1 MTTLIKNVLAV
12 LKKGDGFSVEKVS
25 IRIKDDLIDFVGEV
39 GGDEQCDIVLD
50 GKNRL
55 AIPGLI
61 NAHTHSYMTL
71 FRNSADD
78 VPFNEWLFE
87 RILPMEDKLI
97 EGDSYW
103 STLLGISEMIRSGT
117 TSFLDMYIFPYE
129 TARAVSD
136 SGIRAV
142 ISRGLVGE
150 TADDEGGLRRIGEA
164 KRDFYAFR
172 DTADGRLTFRLA
184 PHAPYTC
191 SPAFLGTVIDTAKDM
206 GVGIHTHLSESI
218 SEVENIRKQ
227 HGMTPI
233 ALMEKTGLF
242 TLPTAAAHCV
252 HLDEEDFSILREN
265 GVSVL
270 TNPASNMKL
279 GNGFAPVPRFL
290 SEKINVALGTDSAAS
305 NNSLNL
311 FREINN
317 LALIH
322 KGAKGDAVSVSATE
336 ALKAATEGGAAA
348 LSVDAGEIKEGKKA
362 DIVLLDMMSPQMN
375 PPTDIISSL
384 AYSANGSEVRTVI
397 INGKIVFDGGEI
409 KTFDEERVIF
419 ETNRIFDRINS

>member
-1 MTTLIKNVLAV
+1 MITLIKNVLAV
-12 LKKGDGFSVEKVS
+12 LRKDDRFSVEKCNIV
-25 IRIKDDLIDFVGEV
+25 IKDDLIDYI
-39 GGDEQCDIVLD
+39 GDAPAYEKYDTVID

-78 VPFNEWLFE
+78 VPFNEWLFN

-97 EGDSYW
+97 AGDSYW
-103 STLLGISEMIRSGT
+103 STLLGICEMLRSGT
-117 TSFLDMYIFPYE
+117 TAFLDMYIFPYE
-129 TARAVSD
+129 TARAVND

-164 KRDFYAFR
+164 KQDFINYKDCAE
-172 DTADGRLTFRLA
+172 GRLTFRLA

-191 SPAFLGTVIDTAKDM
+191 SPAFLSTVIDTAREM
-206 GVGIHTHLSESI
+206 GIGIHTHLSESI
-218 SEVENIRKQ
+218 SEVENIRNQ
-227 HGMTPI
+227 YSMTPI

-252 HLDEEDFSILREN
+252 HHDDEDFAILKEN

-290 SEKINVALGTDSAAS
+290 KEGINVALGTDSAAS

-317 LALIH
+317 LSLIH
-322 KGAKGDAVSVSATE
+322 KGANSDAVSVSASE
-336 ALKAATEGGAAA
+336 AFYAATAGGAKA
-348 LSVDAGEIKEGKKA
+348 LGINAGELSIGKKA
-362 DIVLLDMMSPQMN
+362 DIVLMDMMTPQLN
-375 PPTDIISSL
+375 PPTDIVSSL

-397 INGKIVFDGGEI
+397 VNGKIVLDGGEL
-409 KTFDEERVIF
+409 KTIDEERIIF

>member
-1 MTTLIKNVLAV
+1 MKTVIRNVLA
-12 LKKGDGFSVEKVS
+12 LLSQNGKLTTKICS
-25 IRIKDDLIDFVGEV
+25 IRIKDDLIDFI
-39 GGDEQCDIVLD
+39 GDIPKDEKCDIEID

-78 VPFNEWLFE
+78 VPFNEWLFN

-97 EGDSYW
+97 AGDSYW
-103 STLLGISEMIRSGT
+103 STLLGICEMIRSGT

-164 KRDFYAFR
+164 KTDFMNYK
-172 DTADGRLTFRLA
+172 DCADGRITFRLA

-191 SPAFLGTVIDTAKDM
+191 SPAYLSTVIETAKEM

-227 HGMTPI
+227 YGMTPI

-242 TLPTAAAHCV
+242 TLETAAAHCV
-252 HLDEEDFSILREN
+252 HLDEEDFSILKEN

-290 SEKINVALGTDSAAS
+290 KEGINVALGTDSAAS

-317 LALIH
+317 LSLIH
-322 KGAKGDAVSVSATE
+322 KGANGDAVSVSAE
-336 ALKAATEGGAAA
+336 ESFNAATTGGARA
-348 LSVDAGEIKEGKKA
+348 LGINAGEISVGKKA
-362 DIVLLDMMSPQMN
+362 DIVLLDMTCPQMN
-375 PPTDIISSL
+375 PPTDVVSSL

-397 INGKIVFDGGEI
+397 INGKIIFDGGEI
-409 KTFDEERVIF
+409 KTVDEERIIF
-419 ETNRIFDRINS
+419 ETNKIFDRINS

>member
-1 MTTLIKNVLAV
+1 MTTLIKNVLTV
-12 LKKGDGFSVEKVS
+12 LKNGDGFVTRKVS
-25 IRIKDDLIDFVGEV
+25 IRIKDDVIDFVGTAD
-39 GGDEQCDIVLD
+39 GDEKCDIVID

-55 AIPGLI
+55 AIPGLV

-78 VPFNEWLFE
+78 VPFNEWLFN
-87 RILPMEDKLI
+87 RILPMEDKLK

-129 TARAVSD
+129 TARAVTD

-164 KRDFYAFR
+164 KSDFFHYK

-191 SPAFLGTVIDTAKDM
+191 SPEFLTTVIDTAKEM

-218 SEVENIRKQ
+218 SEVGNIRRQ
-227 HGMTPI
+227 YGMTPI

-242 TLPTAAAHCV
+242 TLDTAAAHCV

-265 GVSVL
+265 KVSVL

-290 SEKINVALGTDSAAS
+290 SEGINVAIGTDSAAS

-322 KGAKGDAVSVSATE
+322 KGANGDAVSVSATE
-336 ALKAATEGGAAA
+336 AFRAATEGGAKA
-348 LSVDAGEIKEGKKA
+348 LSIDAGEIKEGKKA
-362 DIVLLDMMSPQMN
+362 DIVLLDMMCPQMN

-384 AYSANGSEVRTVI
+384 SYSANGSEVRTVI

-419 ETNRIFDRINS
+419 ETNRIFDRINA

>member
-1 MTTLIKNVLAV
+1 MTTLIKNVLALLRENDV
-12 LKKGDGFSVEKVS
+12 FQIKKCS
-25 IRIKDDLIDFVGEV
+25 IRIKNDIIDFI
-39 GGDEQCDIVLD
+39 GDVSDDEKCDIMIN

-55 AIPGLI
+55 AIPGLV

-78 VPFNEWLFE
+78 VPFNEWLFD
-87 RILPMEDKLI
+87 RILPMEDKLS

-103 STLLGISEMIRSGT
+103 STLLGICEMLRSGT

-129 TARAVSD
+129 TARAVTD

-150 TADDEGGLRRIGEA
+150 TADDEGGLRRINEA
-164 KRDFYAFR
+164 KSDFLNYR
-172 DTADGRLTFRLA
+172 NTADGRLTFRLA

-191 SPAFLGTVIDTAKDM
+191 SPAFLGTVIETAKEM
-206 GVGIHTHLSESI
+206 GVGIHTHLSESV

-227 HGMTPI
+227 YGMTPI

-242 TLPTAAAHCV
+242 TLKTAAAHCV
-252 HLDEEDFSILREN
+252 HLDEEDFSILKEN

-279 GNGFAPVPRFL
+279 GNSFAPVPRML
-290 SEKINVALGTDSAAS
+290 KEGINVALGTDSAAS

-322 KGAKGDAVSVSATE
+322 KGVNGDAVSVSASE
-336 ALKAATEGGAAA
+336 AVYAATLGGAKA
-348 LSVDAGEIKEGKKA
+348 LDIDAGEISVGKKA
-362 DIVLLDMMSPQMN
+362 DIVLLDMMCPQMN
-375 PPTDIISSL
+375 PPTDIVSSL
-384 AYSANGSEVRTVI
+384 AYSATGSEVRTVLV
-397 INGKIVFDGGEI
+397 NGKIVFDGGEI
-409 KTFDEERVIF
+409 KTVDEERVIF
-419 ETNRIFDRINS
+419 ETNRIFDRIKS